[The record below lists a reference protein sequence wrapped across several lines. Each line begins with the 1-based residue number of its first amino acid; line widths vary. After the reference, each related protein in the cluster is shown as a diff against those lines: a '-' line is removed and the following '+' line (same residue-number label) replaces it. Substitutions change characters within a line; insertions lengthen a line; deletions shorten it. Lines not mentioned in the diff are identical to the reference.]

1 LARRHRRGSNRLHHQ
16 WQGFQKLAAATGL
29 HPGVIV
35 IPGGHAPSAQ
45 FNLTMTA
52 LNWVSTSNAP
62 TGLTNRYI
70 VIGDNG
76 GIVLTEIV
84 YNEKDWRGPP
94 IGLD

>member
-1 LARRHRRGSNRLHHQ
+1 
-16 WQGFQKLAAATGL
+16 
-29 HPGVIV
+29 
-35 IPGGHAPSAQ
+35 
-45 FNLTMTA
+45 MTA

-62 TGLTNRYI
+62 TRLTNRYI

-84 YNEKDWRGPP
+84 YNEKDWRAP